1 MGGIS
6 TAGDTAVITDFF
18 AHQEHLL
25 PTIGSLAGPVQRWRE
40 LIQYTQQPQRKDCHR
55 FCTCAHTKGG
65 FGSTMHILSLCLV
78 AATIRN
84 CSLIGEGTDAAPWM
98 AGMVS
103 SSMQQSCTKD
113 GRKHGL
119 HCYFLPI
126 STCRDANESIKGLVN
141 SRHVSRHPVD
151 MLKYIINFTEFAT
164 ERIPARIYQL
174 TGLTSELLIMSTAR
188 AWVMRPQPALAEAL
202 LYYGHA
208 VGVDPQRAISLHV
221 RHGDKRAFG
230 ALSKSSEGWRMSTSG
245 MALWARRVGYTLGA
259 QKVLYMTDDVNAS
272 RTLRASSSVFA
283 PVPCAIE
290 CFPTFQVG
298 ILGSSLDVRGQ
309 VWRREHE
316 VRTEARAHREE
327 ECGPRHFQDEG
338 ILMATGVMLAAQSLA
353 FVGAYVSNV
362 AVMVA
367 ELVRHLGNTFRTP
380 QTALVCA
387 LRLRTIDSRFGRWLR
402 SDIHP
407 LCTTC

>member
-1 MGGIS
+1 VCVCARARSRARARARTPTRSAYMLGGIN
-6 TAGDTAVITDFF
+6 TAGNTTVITDFF

-25 PTIGSLAGPVQRWRE
+25 PTLGSLAGPVQRWRE
-40 LIQYTQQPQRKDCHR
+40 LIQHTQQRQRKDCRH
-55 FCTCAHTKGG
+55 FCTCDHTKGG

-78 AATIRN
+78 AAAIRN
-84 CSLIGEGTDAAPWM
+84 CSLVGEGGAAPWM

-126 STCRDANESIKGLVN
+126 STCRDANESIRGLIN
-141 SRHVSRHPVD
+141 SHHRSNHPVD
-151 MLKYIINFTEFAT
+151 MLKYANFTDFAK
-164 ERIPARIYQL
+164 ERIPARIFQL

-188 AWVMRPQPALAEAL
+188 AWVMRPQPVLTEAL

-208 VGVDPQRAISLHV
+208 IEVDPQRAISLHV

-259 QKVLYMTDDVNAS
+259 QTVLYMTDDVNVS

-298 ILGSSLDVRGQ
+298 ILGSSHNVRGE
-309 VWRREHE
+309 VWRRERE
-316 VRTEARAHREE
+316 VRTEARARREE
-327 ECGPRHFQDEG
+327 ECGPKLFQDEG

-367 ELVRHLGNTFRTP
+367 ELVRLVGD
-380 QTALVCA
+380 AL
-387 LRLRTIDSRFGRWLR
+387 LSNSPHSSRFVF
-402 SDIHP
+402 
-407 LCTTC
+407 